1 MQQLTKR
8 ESQLLIYL
16 LEMTEPVTIKQLA
29 EKENVSVRT
38 IKYDLDDIRDWL
50 IERNQELYSK
60 RSQGIWLSVSD
71 SDRIK
76 LKSELMDVNRLELF
90 ADQSLRIN
98 RLLIMLLVTKE
109 AITALKLANALEV
122 SKDTIMNDLDELEH
136 HFLKEGLVLNRQT
149 RKGFWITG
157 NERLVRLTIEEI
169 LQKEFT
175 DYDIYKLMA
184 LLLNGR
190 ETECFE
196 MYSAKETPLQEVFNQ
211 VIIRMRYLL
220 ESENLEKL
228 NYAELLNILIRVTIA
243 TVRLRK
249 EATIGRYQLIP
260 EHEIEKNDLSYRVM
274 QQVFD

>member
-29 EKENVSVRT
+29 EKESVSVRT

-50 IERNQELYSK
+50 IERNQELHSK

-90 ADQSLRIN
+90 ADQGLRIN

-157 NERLVRLTIEEI
+157 KERLVRLTIEEI
-169 LQKEFT
+169 LQK
-175 DYDIYKLMA
+175 
-184 LLLNGR
+184 
-190 ETECFE
+190 
-196 MYSAKETPLQEVFNQ
+196 SLQTMTFIN
-211 VIIRMRYLL
+211 
-220 ESENLEKL
+220 
-228 NYAELLNILIRVTIA
+228 
-243 TVRLRK
+243 
-249 EATIGRYQLIP
+249 
-260 EHEIEKNDLSYRVM
+260 
-274 QQVFD
+274 